1 MPSLQ
6 VFLLLLLLIYYIIM
20 SEILIQA
27 HLLNKHVLVLNDSI
41 QMRISMYILIIL
53 SSCINFMAHWCTGS
67 TTTDTVISVILVIP
81 WYILIPLL
89 YCAIHFAMCCR
100 EKLQCYVVVKDNYFG
115 FRFSKVRVIDVNSFY
130 IHNIHY

>member
-53 SSCINFMAHWCTGS
+53 SSCINFMAHWTLDYCLLLWLLQARCTGS

-81 WYILIPLL
+81 WYINTTTAVLCHTFCHVLPWEV
-89 YCAIHFAMCCR
+89 AMLCSR
-100 EKLQCYVVVKDNYFG
+100 KRQLFW
-115 FRFSKVRVIDVNSFY
+115 I
-130 IHNIHY
+130 

>member
-53 SSCINFMAHWCTGS
+53 SSCINFMAHWTLDYC
-67 TTTDTVISVILVIP
+67 
-81 WYILIPLL
+81 LL
-89 YCAIHFAMCCR
+89 LWL
-100 EKLQCYVVVKDNYFG
+100 LQASRHG
-115 FRFSKVRVIDVNSFY
+115 AQAQQQQIQ
-130 IHNIHY
+130 

>member
-1 MPSLQ
+1 MGAGN
-6 VFLLLLLLIYYIIM
+6 YYIFV
-20 SEILIQA
+20 SSA
-27 HLLNKHVLVLNDSI
+27 GV
-41 QMRISMYILIIL
+41 IIL
-53 SSCINFMAHWCTGS
+53 SSCINASILWPINRYSNICNPGNP
-67 TTTDTVISVILVIP
+67 VIYS
-81 WYILIPLL
+81 ILIPLL

>member
-20 SEILIQA
+20 SEILIQV
-27 HLLNKHVLVLNDSI
+27 HLLNKYVLVLNDSI

-53 SSCINFMAHWCTGS
+53 SSCINASILWPIGLLSSSLVVTG
-67 TTTDTVISVILVIP
+67 TVHRPL
-81 WYILIPLL
+81 LL